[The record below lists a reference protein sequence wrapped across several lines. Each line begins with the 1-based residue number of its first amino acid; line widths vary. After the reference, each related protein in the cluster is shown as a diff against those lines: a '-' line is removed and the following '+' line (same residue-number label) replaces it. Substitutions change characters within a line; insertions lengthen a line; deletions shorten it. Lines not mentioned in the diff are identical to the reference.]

1 MIPLGIIDM
10 EQLITLLVVGAFWLL
25 PTLLEKLR
33 ERQANRDSTVSGHT
47 PPTRRE
53 ASAPEGSTP
62 ESWEEEL
69 RRLLEGSPAPRP
81 PEPSVPAPVPPPL
94 PPTTL
99 AQPPTKRAAP
109 SNAQQIDPLEA
120 STRAY
125 FKASQVE
132 DTTAAVLSAVTAK
145 VNRPAARA
153 FLASSSQS
161 TTSPVGISARRLL
174 KNRQSLREAM
184 VASVILGPPRA
195 LMSEN

>member
-1 MIPLGIIDM
+1 M

-25 PTLLEKLR
+25 PTLIEKLR
-33 ERQANRDSTVSGHT
+33 ERRASREANDPGRA

-53 ASAPEGSTP
+53 ASAQEDPGP

-81 PEPSVPAPVPPPL
+81 PEPSVPAHVPPPL
-94 PPTTL
+94 PAPPL
-99 AQPPTKRAAP
+99 AQPIPARRIAP
-109 SNAQQIDPLEA
+109 SVAEEMDPLEA

-132 DTTAAVLSAVTAK
+132 NATTALLSAATAK
-145 VNRPAARA
+145 SDRPATRAFLTSSLRPAA
-153 FLASSSQS
+153 
-161 TTSPVGISARRLL
+161 SPVGISARQLL

-195 LMSEN
+195 LMPEN